1 MKMSK
6 SVAYAAVALAYLATR
21 RQEGPVQAR
30 QVAAHLEIPVDS
42 TLKILQAL
50 ARQQLLRSTLG
61 RSGGYV
67 LDRDPAQLTLLEVV
81 EALDGPIQ
89 PAIPIQ
95 ANHPALAA
103 CADRLHGACRN
114 TIQQLRQALAQC
126 TIAHLIVDS
135 SSTRLAVAG

>member
-1 MKMSK
+1 MKMNK

-21 RQEGPVQAR
+21 RKEGPIQAR

-50 ARQQLLRSTLG
+50 ARHQLLRSTLG

-67 LDRDPAQLTLLEVV
+67 MDRDPAGLTLLEVV

-89 PAIPIQ
+89 PAIPIEGS
-95 ANHPALAA
+95 HPALAA
-103 CADRLHGACRN
+103 CAERLHGACRD

-126 TIAHLIVDS
+126 TIADL
-135 SSTRLAVAG
+135 LADAPAGQLVAAG